1 VGSNPTFG
9 IFLSGS
15 LPPINPMFS
24 QANQQIKNLAA
35 FLKTGADSIW
45 QES

>member
-1 VGSNPTFG
+1 M
-9 IFLSGS
+9 L
-15 LPPINPMFS
+15 S